1 MTSDGLPHQVR
12 AVISNARED
21 STAVTWYELTRRREQ
36 RLAYVR
42 AYGGYW
48 QKGSGG
54 GRAAVL
60 EALESKMSLE
70 LCMRYRELT
79 RAVGA
84 NLRGRWWEAPSWAR
98 AGAEEA
104 SSWALLLPPRT
115 VASGAGAGAPPPEKK
130 GGFDWFGLFKPK
142 EDEEDA
148 DGGGARGAGAAQRAL
163 SCAAASSG
171 GTGNGSFPTA
181 PLLSHSTGNG
191 SAAHDDALRR
201 QVRARYSLG
210 ERAELPETALQ
221 KLLDEIIEGDVL
233 AVADLDG
240 KPLAAFADYIQTEVV
255 ASLGALSATLLASST
270 SELAVAEI
278 VSPRVSLKQRTY
290 RKVRMMTSD
299 CFASLLRGSGCRR
312 AWARYG

>member
-42 AYGGYW
+42 AYGAYW

-115 VASGAGAGAPPPEKK
+115 VASGAGAGAPPPENK

-171 GTGNGSFPTA
+171 GAGNGSFPTA

-191 SAAHDDALRR
+191 SAAPDDALRR
-201 QVRARYSLG
+201 QVRARG
-210 ERAELPETALQ
+210 
-221 KLLDEIIEGDVL
+221 
-233 AVADLDG
+233 
-240 KPLAAFADYIQTEVV
+240 
-255 ASLGALSATLLASST
+255 
-270 SELAVAEI
+270 
-278 VSPRVSLKQRTY
+278 
-290 RKVRMMTSD
+290 KVRVAQHTTG
-299 CFASLLRGSGCRR
+299 LLRGGDGDGVVGGNALHGTGGAQSPTVLAAGLLMPSTRGTRGHRR
-312 AWARYG
+312 N